1 MNSTIY
7 VTCKMLDKVYD
18 KLDKL
23 GKVDA
28 VIYTINEFKKCAS
41 HPENIENERITRI
54 FQRNPYGFSKRVYY
68 LSGIA
73 SKMYTLMDPSSV
85 YNRTRRYRNDQISLE
100 CINEFYKY
108 AEIMH
113 FRLKKEF
120 AKIEEKATNKEMCEH
135 IEKQFDTIAN
145 TFSKINELHRWLL
158 LYY

>member
-1 MNSTIY
+1 MNSTIC
-7 VTCKMLDKVYD
+7 VTCKMLDKVYH

-28 VIYTINEFKKCAS
+28 VIYTIEEFKKCAS
-41 HPENIENERITRI
+41 HPENIDNERITRI
-54 FQRNPYGFSKRVYY
+54 FQRTPYKFSKYVYH
-68 LSGIA
+68 LSGIT

-85 YNRTRRYRNDQISLE
+85 YNRMGNRKDQISLE

-108 AEIMH
+108 AEKMY

-120 AKIEEKATNKEMCEH
+120 TKIEEKATNEEICKH

-145 TFSKINELHRWLL
+145 TFSKINELHRWLS